1 MPSAK
6 SSDLS
11 PTKTNLESTTKQKV
25 SVQDIFLYI
34 PNLIGYLRIITA
46 IISFLCMAN
55 HPVAT
60 LIFYGIS
67 GFLDAF
73 DGYAARK
80 FNQGT
85 RFGAVLDMVT
95 DRCATS
101 SLIVYLGVLYP
112 QYTVFWQI
120 LVSLDLSSHYM
131 HMYAMLSAGSTS
143 HKNVDETQSK
153 LLSLYYNNR
162 LVLFFVCLIN
172 ELFYMAVYL
181 HYYKFFWLGTVMLVA
196 STPIW
201 LFKQIANIIQ
211 LKNASLILARMDAH
225 GHSKRD

>member
-11 PTKTNLESTTKQKV
+11 PTKTNFESTTKQKV

-112 QYTVFWQI
+112 
-120 LVSLDLSSHYM
+120 
-131 HMYAMLSAGSTS
+131 
-143 HKNVDETQSK
+143 
-153 LLSLYYNNR
+153 
-162 LVLFFVCLIN
+162 
-172 ELFYMAVYL
+172 
-181 HYYKFFWLGTVMLVA
+181 
-196 STPIW
+196 
-201 LFKQIANIIQ
+201 
-211 LKNASLILARMDAH
+211 
-225 GHSKRD
+225 